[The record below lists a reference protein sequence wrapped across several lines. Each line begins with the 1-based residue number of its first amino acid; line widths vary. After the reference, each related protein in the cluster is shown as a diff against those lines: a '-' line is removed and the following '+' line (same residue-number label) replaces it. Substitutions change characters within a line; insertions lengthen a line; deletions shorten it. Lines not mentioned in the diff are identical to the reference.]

1 MARRR
6 SNRMRNLILVDLLD
20 LTTDGRVMEIGPGPG
35 LAIAAAASK
44 TRLGAVVAVDHSA
57 LMLARTAAR
66 NDDLVRD
73 GRLTLIDGD
82 VDDVPAS
89 VNQLDAIWAMNVWHF
104 WDDQPSTI
112 AQLADRLK
120 PGGTLLIGHQS
131 RDGHAGSADNA
142 EARQRLISQMS
153 AAGLEAD
160 YRVADLQPAVNYV
173 LGRRPADETICKTD
187 G

>member
-6 SNRMRNLILVDLLD
+6 SNRIRNVVLVDLLD
-20 LTTDGRVMEIGPGPG
+20 LTADSRVMEIGPGPG

-44 TRLGAVVAVDHSA
+44 TQLGAVVAVDHSE

-66 NDDLVRD
+66 NNDLVRD
-73 GRLTLIDGD
+73 GRLTLINGD
-82 VDDVPAS
+82 VDDVPAD
-89 VNQLDAIWAMNVWHF
+89 VKDLDAIWAMNVWHF

-131 RDGHAGSADNA
+131 RDGHTGSAENA
-142 EARQRLISQMS
+142 EVRRELIAQMA

-160 YRVADLQPAVNYV
+160 YRVADLKPAVNYV
-173 LGRRPADETICKTD
+173 LGRRPANKIAC
-187 G
+187 